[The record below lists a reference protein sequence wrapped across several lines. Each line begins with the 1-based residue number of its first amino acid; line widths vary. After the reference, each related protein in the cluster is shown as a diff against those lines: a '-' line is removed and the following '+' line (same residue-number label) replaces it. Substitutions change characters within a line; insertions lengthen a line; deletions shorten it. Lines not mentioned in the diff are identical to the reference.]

1 VTQETDPYIVDWSE
15 KAAGLVEMARE
26 EQAWYEAMAPAL
38 LRPGDTVAVD
48 VGCGGGGMTLALA
61 AALGERGQVV
71 AVDAEPGL
79 LTAVRA
85 ELAARPP
92 AQRLARVGLVE
103 ADLGKGV
110 APLRAALAEATG
122 SAASADLVWASA
134 SVHHVGDQQA
144 AVDALAS
151 LLGPGGRLA
160 LAEGGLPARHLPWDL
175 GLGEPGLEERLDTA
189 GDRWFARMRDELP
202 GSVRMPYGWTEALRR
217 AGLVDVT
224 TRSTIRERPA
234 PMPEA
239 DRHQLADRF
248 VRWVD
253 RIRPTGFLDAAD
265 LAVWDRL
272 LDPDDPAW
280 LGHRTDVF
288 RLTVRSVHLGVNP
301 PPRDLAV
308 AQGT

>member
-1 VTQETDPYIVDWSE
+1 
-15 KAAGLVEMARE
+15 
-26 EQAWYEAMAPAL
+26 
-38 LRPGDTVAVD
+38 
-48 VGCGGGGMTLALA
+48 
-61 AALGERGQVV
+61 
-71 AVDAEPGL
+71 
-79 LTAVRA
+79 
-85 ELAARPP
+85 
-92 AQRLARVGLVE
+92 
-103 ADLGKGV
+103 
-110 APLRAALAEATG
+110 
-122 SAASADLVWASA
+122 
-134 SVHHVGDQQA
+134 
-144 AVDALAS
+144 
-151 LLGPGGRLA
+151 
-160 LAEGGLPARHLPWDL
+160 
-175 GLGEPGLEERLDTA
+175 
-189 GDRWFARMRDELP
+189 MRDELP